1 MSDFKSGFV
10 SIIGRPNVG
19 KSTLLNRLIGQ
30 KIAIISHKP
39 QTTRNNV
46 LGILSEENYQ
56 IVFTDTPGIHAPAT
70 KLGEFMVKS
79 AKGAA
84 SSADAVLFLVE
95 PKDSIG
101 KTEEKIMEDLKGKN
115 IPVILVINKIDT
127 IEKEKLFSIITTY
140 TESFDFDA
148 VVPISAKGRDGIKLL
163 KEEILKHIEEGP
175 MFYPEDMVTDQPE
188 RQIAAELIREKLL
201 YALDKEIPH
210 GVAIEIFAMKEKK
223 NIVEIEANIYCE
235 KSSHKAIIIGKG
247 GAMLKAVG
255 TQAREDIERMLEK
268 KVLLKLW
275 VKVKDDWRN
284 NNFLI
289 KNFGFEQ
296 ES

>member
-84 SSADAVLFLVE
+84 SNADAVLFLVE

-115 IPVILVINKIDT
+115 IPVILVIKKIDT

-148 VVPISAKGRDGIKLL
+148 VVPISAKGRDGIELL

-268 KVLLKLW
+268 KVEALQK
-275 VKVKDDWRN
+275 
-284 NNFLI
+284 
-289 KNFGFEQ
+289 
-296 ES
+296 S